1 MTATSQI
8 VEGVWQL
15 NLGAVNAFLIADADR
30 QGESTLIDTGTPNS
44 EGKIVAG
51 IESIGKKVTDLKHIV
66 VTHGGARFRRR
77 GVRTWRPDQ
86 KRSVAEVPRDIRLK
100 NHECGFAAR
109 AKITK

>member
-44 EGKIVAG
+44 EGKSSQGSSRSGRRSPTSNTSSSRTAALDFDVAVFG
-51 IESIGKKVTDLKHIV
+51 
-66 VTHGGARFRRR
+66 HGGPIKSGAS
-77 GVRTWRPDQ
+77 Q
-86 KRSVAEVPRDIRLK
+86 KCRAT
-100 NHECGFAAR
+100 FA
-109 AKITK
+109 